1 MSFTNL
7 ELEKC
12 AAREVAMRKN
22 VFAKRGIGPKEE
34 REIAMMEAIA
44 EHFKGLVDLGPT
56 GDFPKGKL
64 DATDEGGI
72 NIAIGSQVGPD
83 GLVVRIEFGKP
94 TAWLGLPQE
103 QAVQFAI
110 AIIKHARFMGQIVI
124 GDGGDDAS
132 DFG

>member
-1 MSFTNL
+1 
-7 ELEKC
+7 
-12 AAREVAMRKN
+12 MRKN

-44 EHFKGLVDLGPT
+44 EHFKRLVDLGPT

-124 GDGGDDAS
+124 SDGGDDAS